1 MSLIQRTPPFIRYL
15 LIPIFAMGALL
26 TFRAIAPAAPTFH
39 RDVAPILQA
48 KCQDCHRNN
57 GLNLGGMVAPMAF
70 TEYEESAYWGA
81 AMQVAVETGK
91 MPPWHASSEQRGKFE
106 NERFITDEE
115 IETIRC
121 WVEAG
126 LPEGSHKNTLATR
139 KPLEDVTGE
148 WSIGEPDLVIQF
160 PEPYLV
166 GDDVQDEYVDIDVPI
181 PADLMSDNR
190 WIKAVEFQP
199 GSEVVH
205 HIVAGGGL
213 GGIAPGYGPRVYPDG
228 YSRLLRAE
236 TVVSFQMHYHKTP
249 GEGTAVTDLSK
260 AGIVFYKPGDEIRH
274 VIETESLGL
283 WRFMIPAGDPNYC
296 YDRNYMVE
304 KDMKLLWFNPHMHLR
319 GKSALYEAR
328 FPDGREETLL
338 DVPNYDFNWQHFY
351 DLKEPIVAPEGTEIY
366 FKLCWDNSATNPSN
380 PDPTRNV
387 TWGRPTT
394 DEMGFGFMSL
404 SEVEPRSI
412 IVGQPLP
419 GDLPPPRPMFQRGDR

>member
-1 MSLIQRTPPFIRYL
+1 
-15 LIPIFAMGALL
+15 
-26 TFRAIAPAAPTFH
+26 
-39 RDVAPILQA
+39 
-48 KCQDCHRNN
+48 
-57 GLNLGGMVAPMAF
+57 
-70 TEYEESAYWGA
+70 
-81 AMQVAVETGK
+81 
-91 MPPWHASSEQRGKFE
+91 
-106 NERFITDEE
+106 
-115 IETIRC
+115 
-121 WVEAG
+121 
-126 LPEGSHKNTLATR
+126 
-139 KPLEDVTGE
+139 
-148 WSIGEPDLVIQF
+148 
-160 PEPYLV
+160 
-166 GDDVQDEYVDIDVPI
+166 
-181 PADLMSDNR
+181 
-190 WIKAVEFQP
+190 
-199 GSEVVH
+199 
-205 HIVAGGGL
+205 
-213 GGIAPGYGPRVYPDG
+213 
-228 YSRLLRAE
+228 
-236 TVVSFQMHYHKTP
+236 
-249 GEGTAVTDLSK
+249 
-260 AGIVFYKPGDEIRH
+260 
-274 VIETESLGL
+274 
-283 WRFMIPAGDPNYC
+283 MIPAGDPNYC